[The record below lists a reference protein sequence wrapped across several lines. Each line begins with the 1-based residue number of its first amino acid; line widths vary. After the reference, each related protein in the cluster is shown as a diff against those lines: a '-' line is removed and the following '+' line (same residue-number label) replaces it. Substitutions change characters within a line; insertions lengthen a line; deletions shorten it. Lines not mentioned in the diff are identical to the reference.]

1 MQSTPTDL
9 TKFIRALF
17 EGDIIKKES
26 LEEMKKINLGYG
38 KGMFM
43 FPFGERHFYGH
54 DGGIE
59 GFTSILGYYPK
70 DEVGIAMTIN
80 GEAYD
85 SNQILIGI
93 LSSYYKVPYRLP
105 NLKTAQVATEILKSY
120 EGTYA
125 SPTIPLKITIKL
137 VGNQLT
143 AQATGQGSFPLNP
156 LSDTEFNF
164 EPAGIMINFKENGFA
179 IHQGGTVNEF
189 TRE

>member
-1 MQSTPTDL
+1 
-9 TKFIRALF
+9 
-17 EGDIIKKES
+17 
-26 LEEMKKINLGYG
+26 MKKVDFGYG
-38 KGMFM
+38 KGIFI
-43 FPFGERHFYGH
+43 FPFSERRFYGH
-54 DGGIE
+54 TGGIE
-59 GFTSILGYYPK
+59 GFSSILGYYPK
-70 DEVGIAMTIN
+70 DELSIAMTVN
-80 GEAYD
+80 GEGYD
-85 SNQILIGI
+85 SNQVLIGI

-120 EGTYA
+120 EGIYA

-137 VGNQLT
+137 VDDQLM

-164 EPAGIMINFKENGFA
+164 EPAGIIINFKENGFA